1 MKETNESM
9 KETISVWQWEK
20 NCCLVLSIHLSH
32 HKRAINEFDWF
43 RTLWLNDNAIRAN
56 PPIRIVSIENRS
68 NYPFLIECVFDQNSL
83 WIFWSDIT
91 IEDRGLLFTAIYF
104 WKRAAGQRT
113 KNDFIPELGSRRWNW
128 SYKNLNLSQGPSN
141 SNQNRRAY
149 SEQTARTVRTAQT
162 SNKYRD
168 YSDAIVD
175 QLISICIF
183 PNSRC
188 RTNLIECTFP
198 CTNQP
203 SEMDLR
209 VGRDETTWKREFR
222 SPYL

>member
-1 MKETNESM
+1 MHLILIKWNVLPFKFMPSM
-9 KETISVWQWEK
+9 I
-20 NCCLVLSIHLSH
+20 
-32 HKRAINEFDWF
+32 
-43 RTLWLNDNAIRAN
+43 
-56 PPIRIVSIENRS
+56 
-68 NYPFLIECVFDQNSL
+68 Y
-83 WIFWSDIT
+83 SDI
-91 IEDRGLLFTAIYF
+91 EYLFI
-104 WKRAAGQRT
+104 
-113 KNDFIPELGSRRWNW
+113 NLG
-128 SYKNLNLSQGPSN
+128 YKNLNLSQGPSN

>member
-1 MKETNESM
+1 M
-9 KETISVWQWEK
+9 I
-20 NCCLVLSIHLSH
+20 
-32 HKRAINEFDWF
+32 
-43 RTLWLNDNAIRAN
+43 
-56 PPIRIVSIENRS
+56 
-68 NYPFLIECVFDQNSL
+68 Y
-83 WIFWSDIT
+83 SDI
-91 IEDRGLLFTAIYF
+91 EYLFI
-104 WKRAAGQRT
+104 
-113 KNDFIPELGSRRWNW
+113 NLG
-128 SYKNLNLSQGPSN
+128 YKNLNLSQGPSN
-141 SNQNRRAY
+141 SKQNRRAY

-183 PNSRC
+183 PKSRWT

-209 VGRDETTWKREFR
+209 VGRDETT
-222 SPYL
+222 